1 MSMYG
6 AEFDRMIE
14 RLNEIKS
21 LMRFNQNAWPKQPMI
36 AEQSINRYFMEY
48 YEMAAKA
55 KAKIAAKQTTK
66 KEFVWKGFVNAK
78 LTEDHRQAFEAWD
91 LQDSDVWDGIAT
103 YCEAGYKF
111 NVTYNSGNSSFN
123 CTVTGQPECG
133 DNSGW
138 AVSSFAKTP
147 YDASRVTL
155 YKLHAVLPAV
165 WADYAAEHEEQ
176 YG

>member
-1 MSMYG
+1 
-6 AEFDRMIE
+6 
-14 RLNEIKS
+14 
-21 LMRFNQNAWPKQPMI
+21 
-36 AEQSINRYFMEY
+36 
-48 YEMAAKA
+48 MAGKA
-55 KAKIAAKQTTK
+55 KTKIAAKQTSK

-91 LQDSDVWDGIAT
+91 LQDNDVWDGIAT

-123 CTVTGQPECG
+123 CTVTGQPEAG
-133 DNSGW
+133 ANSGW

-147 YDASRVTL
+147 YDAARVTL

-165 WADYAAEHEEQ
+165 WEDYATEHEET